1 MSHIAIDPINPSRE
15 SLWARL
21 EEINYFNWCR
31 KREYKQLHALFF
43 EGEVVEHPE
52 NFIACR
58 ELFWSPK
65 QTPEHWRAVIER
77 RTTSIDD
84 NGERYISQRSA
95 EKHTKETVNSL
106 LLCDYQ
112 FAGMSIEQQLAL
124 QNLLGL
130 EGRDLWHDRLYFETW
145 LAQIESWLEG
155 DAIGEVELP
164 GMYDCVAAH
173 RVAFAYELLNAAPLA
188 LQEGHFVPLQDGSV
202 WGGGK
207 EAYLQRII
215 SSFCEFLLKP
225 YQPPAGLQCDPS
237 PRIQCVERLR
247 ADLETGQAPLL
258 LQQVWQLTKDKN
270 N

>member
-31 KREYKQLHALFF
+31 KREYKQLRALFF
-43 EGEVVEHPE
+43 EGEVVERPE

-65 QTPEHWRAVIER
+65 QSPERWRVVIEA
-77 RTTSIDD
+77 RTSSIDD
-84 NGERYISQRSA
+84 KGERYINQGRKD
-95 EKHTKETVNSL
+95 EYVKEAVDFL
-106 LLCDYQ
+106 LQ
-112 FAGMSIEQQLAL
+112 FDHQYSGMPIEQQLAL
-124 QNLLGL
+124 QSFLGL
-130 EGRDLWHDRLYFETW
+130 EGRKLRHDRLYFERW
-145 LAQIESWLEG
+145 LAQVRFWLKGE
-155 DAIGEVELP
+155 AIGEVELP
-164 GMYDCVAAH
+164 GMYDCVATH

-188 LQEGHFVPLQDGSV
+188 LQEGHFVSLQDGSV

-207 EAYLQRII
+207 EVYLQESI
-215 SSFCEFLLKP
+215 SRFCEFLLKP
-225 YQPPAGLQCDPS
+225 YQPPAGLQCDPT

-258 LQQVWQLTKDKN
+258 FQQVWQLTKAKQK
-270 N
+270 

>member
-21 EEINYFNWCR
+21 EEIDFFHWCR
-31 KREYKQLHALFF
+31 KREYKQLRSLFF
-43 EGEVVEHPE
+43 DGEVVEYPE
-52 NFIACR
+52 KFIADV

-65 QTPEHWRAVIER
+65 QGVEHWQAVIEAR
-77 RTTSIDD
+77 KAYIDYE
-84 NGERYISQRSA
+84 GKRCVVESRA
-95 EKHTKETVNSL
+95 EDYAREAVESL

-112 FAGMSIEQQLAL
+112 FAGMPIEQQLAL
-124 QNLLGL
+124 QDFLGL
-130 EGRDLWHDRLYFETW
+130 EFRNKYHDLLYFETW
-145 LAQIESWLEG
+145 LAQIRFWLKGE
-155 DAIGEVELP
+155 AIGEVELP
-164 GMYDCVAAH
+164 GMYDCVATH

-188 LQEGHFVPLQDGSV
+188 LQEGHFVSLQDGSV

-207 EAYLQRII
+207 EAYLQESI
-215 SSFCEFLLKP
+215 SRFCEFLLKP

-258 LQQVWQLTKDKN
+258 LQQVWQLIKAKQK
-270 N
+270 

>member
-1 MSHIAIDPINPSRE
+1 MSAIAIDPINPSRE

-31 KREYKQLHALFF
+31 KREYKQLRALFF
-43 EGEVVEHPE
+43 ESEVAEHPE
-52 NFIACR
+52 KFITCR

-65 QTPEHWRAVIER
+65 QSPERWRAVIEA

-84 NGERYISQRSA
+84 KGERYINQGCKD
-95 EKHTKETVNSL
+95 EYVKEAVDFL
-106 LLCDYQ
+106 LQCDHQYS
-112 FAGMSIEQQLAL
+112 GMSIEQQLAL
-124 QNLLGL
+124 QDFLGL
-130 EGRDLWHDRLYFETW
+130 DLRDKYHDCIYFQTW
-145 LAQIESWLEG
+145 LAQVKFWLKGE
-155 DAIGEVELP
+155 AIGEVELP

-188 LQEGHFVPLQDGSV
+188 LQEGHFVPLQDCLI

-207 EAYLQRII
+207 EAYLQESI
-215 SSFCEFLLKP
+215 SSFCAFLLKP